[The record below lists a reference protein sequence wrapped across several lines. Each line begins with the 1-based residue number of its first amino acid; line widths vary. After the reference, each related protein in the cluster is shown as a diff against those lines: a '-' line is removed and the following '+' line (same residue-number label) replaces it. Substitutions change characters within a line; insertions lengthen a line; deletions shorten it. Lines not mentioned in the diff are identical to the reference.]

1 MANRNRAEVRNA
13 VHSRIRRKV
22 RGTTERPRLAV
33 YRSLNH
39 IYAQVIDDQKSQTLA
54 SASTTEKGLGVAK
67 GGNIDAAKRVGQAI
81 AERALAAGIESVV
94 FDRGGYLYH
103 GRVRALTDAARAAGL
118 NKNEVVEA
126 EAAEAEKPEA
136 AEAEPDKPKG
146 KQKEAKAK
154 SKKEAAPKEAVVAD
168 TAAEPKAKKEAAPED
183 ATTEAGDG
191 EAAAKPKARKEKA
204 PKEDAGAGE
213 TSAEPKARK
222 EKAPKEA
229 KDAAAGSPEEKT
241 EAKDNTDTVEPLEIP
256 TESSGAKG
264 G

>member
-126 EAAEAEKPEA
+126 EAAEAKKPEA
-136 AEAEPDKPKG
+136 AEAEPAKPKG
-146 KQKEAKAK
+146 KQKEPKAK
-154 SKKEAAPKEAVVAD
+154 TKKEAG
-168 TAAEPKAKKEAAPED
+168 PED
-183 ATTEAGDG
+183 ATTEAGAG
-191 EAAAKPKARKEKA
+191 EAGAKPKAKKPAA

-213 TSAEPKARK
+213 ARAEPKAKK

-229 KDAAAGSPEEKT
+229 KEAEAGFSPEKAEVKDT
-241 EAKDNTDTVEPLEIP
+241 MDSGSEA
-256 TESSGAKG
+256 G
-264 G
+264 

>member
-103 GRVRALTDAARAAGL
+103 GRVRALTDAARKAGL

-136 AEAEPDKPKG
+136 AEAEPAKPK
-146 KQKEAKAK
+146 KQK
-154 SKKEAAPKEAVVAD
+154 
-168 TAAEPKAKKEAAPED
+168 EPKAKTKKEAPKD
-183 ATTEAGDG
+183 ATTEAGAG
-191 EAAAKPKARKEKA
+191 EAGAKPKARKEKA
-204 PKEDAGAGE
+204 PKEDAGGADA
-213 TSAEPKARK
+213 SAEPKARK
-222 EKAPKEA
+222 QAAPKEA
-229 KDAAAGSPEEKT
+229 KDAEAGSPPEKN
-241 EAKDNTDTVEPLEIP
+241 ELKDSIEGGDE
-256 TESSGAKG
+256 GAKAKEE
-264 G
+264 